1 MMLDVDNKT
10 INNRPDLTGLL
21 GMAIEMRAIFRAN
34 NTPEIIKHENIT
46 HVLEEHSPI
55 RTLELLSHAT
65 PCTQQISLQTDKCSV
80 YSLLHLTNLSVRKS
94 PFYDRLSLID
104 SGLSSKNNWVDFSNL
119 FMTISGQ
126 PIHCFDA
133 DKIKGT
139 ITIREAKDGEK
150 FTDLTGIE
158 HSLIVQD
165 IVIADDSGVIA
176 LAGVI

>member
-1 MMLDVDNKT
+1 MLDVDNKT

-21 GMAIEMRAIFRAN
+21 GMAIEMRAIFKAN

-46 HVLEEHSPI
+46 HVLEEHNPI
-55 RTLELLSHAT
+55 RTLELLHHAT
-65 PCTQQISLQTDKCSV
+65 PCTQQISIKTDKCSV

-139 ITIREAKDGEK
+139 MTIREAKDGEK